1 MSTFA
6 TWAVIIWA
14 APFVWFC
21 ILAAA
26 AYVCEVC
33 VTTGIASKKLSHV
46 AVLRR
51 VSWAPMLGI
60 VKMWKI

>member
-33 VTTGIASKKLSHV
+33 ENICDEVRIWQDEHRAKRSDQAHKRK
-46 AVLRR
+46 
-51 VSWAPMLGI
+51 P
-60 VKMWKI
+60 

>member
-33 VTTGIASKKLSHV
+33 ENIADDISIWWTDRRLKREADKK
-46 AVLRR
+46 R
-51 VSWAPMLGI
+51 
-60 VKMWKI
+60 KEKK